1 MQFKY
6 RIMFSKIL
14 VPIDGSEN
22 SKRAFKYALY
32 LSKNLSGEI
41 TILYVADAPPTVYVQ
56 SQKVLDE
63 LLEKYSKGR
72 EKVFDEYQELAERES
87 IRIKTKLIFGDPGKG
102 IVEFSLKDKF
112 DVIIIGNRGIG
123 HLKEMITGSVS
134 STVIHDAKCPVLL
147 VK

>member
-1 MQFKY
+1 
-6 RIMFSKIL
+6 MFSKIL

-41 TILYVADAPPTVYVQ
+41 TFLHVADTPPSVYVQ

-72 EKVFDEYQELAERES
+72 EKVFDEYQKLAENEKDK
-87 IRIKTKLIFGDPGKG
+87 IKTKLILGDPGKG
-102 IVEFSLKDKF
+102 IVEFSLKEEF
-112 DVIIIGNRGIG
+112 DVIVIGNRGMG
-123 HLKEMITGSVS
+123 HLKEMIIGSVS

-147 VK
+147 IK

>member
-1 MQFKY
+1 
-6 RIMFSKIL
+6 MFSKIL
-14 VPIDGSEN
+14 APIDGSEN
-22 SKRAFKYALY
+22 SKRAFSYASY
-32 LSKNLSGEI
+32 LSKNLKGEI
-41 TILYVADAPPTVYVQ
+41 TILHVADAPPTVYLQ

-63 LLEKYSKGR
+63 LLEKYSKAR

-87 IRIKTKLIFGDPGKG
+87 IKIKTKVIFGNPAQE
-102 IVEFSLKDKF
+102 IVKFSLKDEF

-123 HLKEMITGSVS
+123 HLKEMIIGSVS